1 MIRQTAKDKDDIRRK
16 EKQEKRQQELLEQ
29 NPQQQAKNITIK
41 YTKGLKHQVPHS
53 VFNCFGVVI
62 LSIALLELS
71 SCL

>member
-41 YTKGLKHQVPHS
+41 YTKGLKHQVTHS
-53 VFNCFGVVI
+53 TVF
-62 LSIALLELS
+62 
-71 SCL
+71 